1 MADWDADSPQLRRN
15 LGKVLASV
23 KADAQKRGMPKVAA
37 AKRWQRETMAGLT
50 VPNRDH
56 VGRFRGEPAL
66 KNVGV
71 TIGGA
76 PGVPPA
82 QVANALGDYE
92 SKLQSVIAAI
102 DARYPDGTELDVD
115 GLAAVIDLATWAH
128 SEWIRI
134 HPFANGNGR
143 TSRIWANFVLM
154 RYGIPPAVRLRT
166 RPDGGYAA
174 ACTSAMSGDWKPTVA
189 VFHKMVRDAIVGAG
203 ITTSAKPP

>member
-15 LGKVLASV
+15 LAKVLATV

-71 TIGGA
+71 MIGGV
-76 PGVPPA
+76 PGIPTA
-82 QVANALGDYE
+82 QVAKALQKVE
-92 SKLQSVIAAI
+92 STLQFVIAAI
-102 DARYPDGTELDVD
+102 DAKYPVGTDLDVD
-115 GLAAVIDLATWAH
+115 GLAAVFDLAAWAH
-128 SEWIRI
+128 SEWVRI
-134 HPFANGNGR
+134 HPFVNGNGR

-154 RYGIPPAVRLRT
+154 CYGIPPAVRLRP

-174 ACTSAMSGDWKPTVA
+174 ACASAMSGDWKPTAV
-189 VFHKMVRDAIVGAG
+189 VFHKMVREAIVGSGTA
-203 ITTSAKPP
+203 TSAKPP